1 MLNCSQSIYTCSQ
14 CAYTTI
20 RKYNFDRHMN
30 MVHKIRFLDFEETHT
45 QDEETHTQDEE
56 THAHDEEMQM
66 IKNNSLEPY
75 QKIDN
80 NYYRCNGCLKIY
92 SCLRNIKQHLDKCKK
107 EKMQIQCEDCL
118 KYFASNSSLSHHK
131 KICKGYPLVCIP
143 QDEPKKENGT
153 TIHNQTNIQSQ
164 TAETINNV
172 GTQNNTINILSFPQE
187 GDKNFDFICDKIS
200 NAVMKNLLQSSNT
213 SSIGFNRFIKTVMDN
228 PQNRLLHKTNP
239 NTIYSKIHVGDNNW
253 DYAHD
258 DDVYPLLTHHM
269 TTAALQKAK
278 ELKEDI
284 QIVKE
289 IYNKLEPFIKHVR
302 EINEMDYESDE
313 YKSILLRIK
322 LIIVNLTRK
331 WMDEQK

>member
-1 MLNCSQSIYTCSQ
+1 
-14 CAYTTI
+14 
-20 RKYNFDRHMN
+20 MN
-30 MVHKIRFLDFEETHT
+30 MVHNIRFCNIDKTQAQDDETQAQDDETQAHNEET
-45 QDEETHTQDEE
+45 
-56 THAHDEEMQM
+56 QM
-66 IKNNSLEPY
+66 IKKDIFEPY

-80 NYYRCNGCLKIY
+80 NYYRCNGCLKTY
-92 SCLRNIKQHLDKCKK
+92 SCLRNMKQHLEKCKK
-107 EKMQIQCEDCL
+107 EKMRIQCEDCL

-131 KICKGYPLVCIP
+131 KVCKGYPLVCISE
-143 QDEPKKENGT
+143 DEPKKEKGM
-153 TIHNQTNIQSQ
+153 ISIQNQTNIQSQ

-172 GTQNNTINILSFPQE
+172 GTQNNTINILTFPQE

-239 NTIYSKIHVGDNNW
+239 NTIYSKIHVGDGNW

-269 TTAALQKAK
+269 TTVALQKAK

-289 IYNKLEPFIKHVR
+289 IYNKVEPFIKHVR